1 MSILLPCNLKLKHH
15 DFMAVV
21 RGTFYRFD
29 EGESNFV
36 NILLSYGSF
45 IDAFVCNFL
54 LLTSSSSLG
63 RPYTQTSCFSCPAT
77 FLLHALQ
84 TYFLFLATQY
94 GPASLHVRSCGIEY
108 QYGGRKTGYRT

>member
-1 MSILLPCNLKLKHH
+1 MKHAEGGEVVIKYRRIWVVSILLPCNLKLKHH
-15 DFMAVV
+15 GFMAVE

-45 IDAFVCNFL
+45 IDAFICNFT

-63 RPYTQTSCFSCPAT
+63 RPYTQPD
-77 FLLHALQ
+77 
-84 TYFLFLATQY
+84 
-94 GPASLHVRSCGIEY
+94 
-108 QYGGRKTGYRT
+108 